1 MAGGKDY
8 LTGGAPVSSACM
20 DAPGRVEESQVRM
33 LLHGLSEKDEICFL
47 ELMVRGPP
55 GRERDWVGPEVV
67 ADFAESQK
75 AGDFRIK
82 DNSL

>member
-1 MAGGKDY
+1 
-8 LTGGAPVSSACM
+8 
-20 DAPGRVEESQVRM
+20 M
-33 LLHGLSEKDEICFL
+33 LLHGLSEKDEICSL

-82 DNSL
+82 DNSW